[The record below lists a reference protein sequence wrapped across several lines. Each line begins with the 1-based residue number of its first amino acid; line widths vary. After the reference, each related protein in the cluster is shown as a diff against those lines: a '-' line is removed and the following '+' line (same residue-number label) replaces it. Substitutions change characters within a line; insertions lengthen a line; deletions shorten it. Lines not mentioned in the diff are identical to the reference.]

1 MVLLNEFKAWPSS
14 RQSLGQVPAEQPP
27 GRALEQGGA
36 NSREEQRNPRRQICL
51 ENSSVSICWVRSCY
65 RNCDDR
71 GRAISWACLCVWREG
86 GGRSYSSLNISCVCW
101 WKVARNVETTAWLNL
116 WSSKETWQLFSV
128 LSKPWQRQVGSFQLN
143 LALSLGSALSLLSP
157 RVSLLG

>member
-65 RNCDDR
+65 RNWDDR
-71 GRAISWACLCVWREG
+71 GRAISWACVCVRREG
-86 GGRSYSSLNISCVCW
+86 ASREELLKFEHIMCVLVESCKECRNYSLAQPVELQRDIAVVPCAQQALAEAGR
-101 WKVARNVETTAWLNL
+101 
-116 WSSKETWQLFSV
+116 
-128 LSKPWQRQVGSFQLN
+128 
-143 LALSLGSALSLLSP
+143 LLP
-157 RVSLLG
+157 A

>member
-1 MVLLNEFKAWPSS
+1 MTRPVAFSLSWWMGRMEVRGGDDIPAGMLPASPGSCVKAGDAGWLCGAWPAPGTTRALLPEQESCFMLWFLLNEFKAWPSS

-71 GRAISWACLCVWREG
+71 GRAISWACLCVG
-86 GGRSYSSLNISCVCW
+86 KGGRRGGV
-101 WKVARNVETTAWLNL
+101 T
-116 WSSKETWQLFSV
+116 
-128 LSKPWQRQVGSFQLN
+128 QV
-143 LALSLGSALSLLSP
+143 
-157 RVSLLG
+157 